1 MNAGRI
7 LRPEDHVKDVETR
20 SAVTRSGVGY
30 SIPSTLTTGYRYAR
44 MGYTTVMEPAT
55 PPLKTRHTHEELNDI
70 PMVDKACFPVF
81 GNNWLVMEYLSEG
94 KVDECAAF
102 VAWMLR
108 MTKGYAVKI
117 VNPGGI
123 EAWAWGK
130 NVSSLDDQVPHFNIT
145 PREILRG
152 LCKVN
157 RLLNLPHAIHVHPNN
172 LGKPGNFETTIETM
186 DCLRDL
192 SAGKPVLHMTHVQ
205 FEGYGGKDWFSVT
218 SEASEIADYVNS
230 HDHVTVDM
238 GQIIFT
244 DTTTMTAD
252 GPFQYQLHLLSGNKW
267 MNFDVEIESGAG
279 IVPFTYKRSNA
290 VNAVQWAVG
299 LELALLVK
307 DPWKVYLTTD
317 HPNGGPFT
325 SYPKVISW
333 LMSEKARQRIVSKIP
348 RGAKR
353 RTCLESI
360 DRELTFSEIAVLTR
374 AGTARALGLKDKGH
388 LAVGADADIA
398 VYPLNP
404 KLVDPSSD
412 YRTLV
417 KAFKNASY
425 VLKGG
430 QIVVSEGSIVKSI
443 DGKTFWVDAKA
454 PADLLSSMLPEFES
468 KFAEYYTVRLEN
480 YVIQE
485 SYLSQS
491 APVPTA
497 A

>member
-1 MNAGRI
+1 
-7 LRPEDHVKDVETR
+7 
-20 SAVTRSGVGY
+20 VTRSGVGH

-44 MGYTTVMEPAT
+44 MGYTTVIEPAT
-55 PPLKTRHTHEELNDI
+55 APLKTRHTHEELNDI
-70 PMVDKACFPVF
+70 PMIDKACFPLF
-81 GNNWLVMEYLSEG
+81 GNNWLVMEYLSQG
-94 KVDECAAF
+94 KVEECAAL
-102 VAWMLR
+102 VAWMLQA
-108 MTKGYAVKI
+108 TKGYAIKI

-157 RLLNLPHAIHVHPNN
+157 ELLKLPHSIHVHPNN

-192 SAGKPVLHMTHVQ
+192 GGSKPTLHMTHVQ

-218 SEASEIADYVNS
+218 SEAPEIANYVNA
-230 HDHVTVDM
+230 HDHVTADM
-238 GQIIFT
+238 GQIVFT

-267 MNFDVEIESGAG
+267 MNFDVEVESGAG
-279 IVPFTYKRSNA
+279 IVPFTYKRSNS

-307 DPWKVYLTTD
+307 NPWRVYLTTD

-325 SYPKVISW
+325 AYPKVISW
-333 LMSEKARQRIVSKIP
+333 LMSKKARQKIVAKIP
-348 RGAKR
+348 RGARR
-353 RTCLESI
+353 RTCIESI
-360 DRELTFSEIAVLTR
+360 DREMTLSEIAVMTR
-374 AGTARALGLKDKGH
+374 AGTAKALGLKDKGH

-398 VYPLNP
+398 VYGVNP
-404 KLVDPSSD
+404 KLVDPSND
-412 YRTLV
+412 YKELA
-417 KAFKNASY
+417 KAFGNASY

-430 QIVVSEGSIVKSI
+430 QIIVNEGSIVKSI
-443 DGKTFWVDAKA
+443 DGKTFWVDAKV
-454 PADLLSSMLPEFES
+454 PADVMSSMLQELES
-468 KFAEYYTVRLEN
+468 KFAEYYTVKMEN

-485 SYLSQS
+485 SYLGQS
-491 APVPTA
+491 APLLTA
-497 A
+497 T